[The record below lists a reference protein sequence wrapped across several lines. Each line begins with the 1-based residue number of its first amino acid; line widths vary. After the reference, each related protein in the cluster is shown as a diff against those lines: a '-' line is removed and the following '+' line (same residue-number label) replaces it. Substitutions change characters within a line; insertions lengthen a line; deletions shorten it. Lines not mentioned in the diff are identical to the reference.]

1 MRSSEESETAKQ
13 RDEQLHRTE
22 AHNPE
27 KDQTGT
33 CQNDQKLELIFETIA
48 ESEKKRENEI
58 DWKRDVM
65 KKECAN
71 EQCAF

>member
-1 MRSSEESETAKQ
+1 
-13 RDEQLHRTE
+13 LHRTE

-33 CQNDQKLELIFETIA
+33 CQNDQKSELIFETIA

-65 KKECAN
+65 IK
-71 EQCAF
+71 